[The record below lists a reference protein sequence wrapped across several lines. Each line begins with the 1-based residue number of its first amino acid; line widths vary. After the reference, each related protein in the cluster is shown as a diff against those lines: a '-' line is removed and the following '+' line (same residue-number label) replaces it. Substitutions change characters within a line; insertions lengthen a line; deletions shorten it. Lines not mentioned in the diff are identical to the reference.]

1 MKQWQA
7 VQTEARKVTVARRH
21 GVAKSVYDPSI
32 PWGSYQI
39 ALELNTS
46 HPVTS
51 AKGKVTQV
59 ADSPDLN
66 GALRTLSGMVAQY
79 HAEAIT
85 PRLWEFG
92 LVK

>member
-1 MKQWQA
+1 M
-7 VQTEARKVTVARRH
+7 TTARRH
-21 GVAKSVYDPSI
+21 GASKPVFDSGI
-32 PWGSYQI
+32 PWGPYQI
-39 ALELNTS
+39 ALELNTF

-66 GALRTLSGMVAQY
+66 GALRTFSRMVAQY
-79 HAEAIT
+79 HASAIT